1 MTKSNSRLRQQCS
14 KLCNIVVGVLSLAP
28 CYVRKKQ
35 VRDKG
40 VPSSYHHGKAVSS
53 LVDDCQ
59 TMHPPPALFRKGED
73 GRKKK
78 REVLHLFRCYT
89 HTPGQS
95 RVNPERQE
103 EEKGGHTT
111 GRRPKPAQGGEGNRR
126 TSGTN
131 LHGETDLTKT
141 AHTPKPHDTL
151 RRGTRGKL
159 GTKWGTSWWQTRKP
173 KQLVKQQDSVPN
185 FLNVVRLFPAPGPW
199 SSLAPIGIK
208 QLSSSNELSAQYV

>member
-89 HTPGQS
+89 HTHPARAGSTLKGKRKKKADTRRADGQ
-95 RVNPERQE
+95 NQ
-103 EEKGGHTT
+103 
-111 GRRPKPAQGGEGNRR
+111 
-126 TSGTN
+126 
-131 LHGETDLTKT
+131 
-141 AHTPKPHDTL
+141 
-151 RRGTRGKL
+151 RRGGRG
-159 GTKWGTSWWQTRKP
+159 T
-173 KQLVKQQDSVPN
+173 D
-185 FLNVVRLFPAPGPW
+185 GPPEPTYT
-199 SSLAPIGIK
+199 AK
-208 QLSSSNELSAQYV
+208 RT